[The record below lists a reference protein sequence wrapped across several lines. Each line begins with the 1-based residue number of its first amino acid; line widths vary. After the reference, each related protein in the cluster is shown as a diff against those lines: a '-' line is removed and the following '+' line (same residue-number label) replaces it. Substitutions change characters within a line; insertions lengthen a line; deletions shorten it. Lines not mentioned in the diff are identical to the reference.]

1 MYSVIFTSQIIA
13 VGLSA
18 ASILLLTFK
27 KPNPYSSIMLLAF
40 VCGLFQNVGYL
51 LEVIA
56 YDVNSAMLAV
66 KVEYIGAAFII
77 SLITIFIF
85 RYCDKKLPKG
95 LELIFLVEGIFVVLG
110 VWSYERNDMYYTSV
124 DFVKDNVFPHLVLG
138 HGWLYLLFAI
148 TVLSELIICIFI
160 ILISLIKTKE
170 KNMRRNFII
179 LLVVVITPLLG
190 YVTAVTGSLNGYD
203 PTPLSISFAIA
214 LFGFA
219 IAKNHVFDIA
229 GTASETIIENLNDAI
244 IVVNNENGYEGS
256 NLRAKE
262 LYPYLYDV
270 RHGEI
275 ITDSAVT
282 QLFDTSGSNEVTI
295 NNHIYNVHIN
305 PVMVKGRNI
314 GRTAVLFDVTENKL
328 QLEKMR
334 EIMTEADKANSAKS
348 DFIANVSHEIRTPI
362 NVVLGMSEVLLRDYA
377 NKETDEYV
385 LNIRKSANTLL
396 SLIND
401 ILDFSKI
408 EAGKMEI
415 IENEYDVKQLIQE
428 IISVYQFRCEK
439 KGLKFKTEV
448 PENLPR
454 YLIGDTVRTKQ
465 ILNNLLSNA
474 VKYTENGEVRFKV
487 TYKVRSDYEM
497 DVIIA
502 VEDTGIGI
510 RREEQSKIF
519 QGFSRLDP
527 KKTSHIQGTGLGLN
541 ITKQLVTL
549 MHGAVN
555 FKSDYEKG
563 SVFTVVI
570 PQKISTNA
578 RETIGNINDSV
589 VNEKVYSADFIAP
602 DAKVL
607 IVDDTIT
614 NLIVAKELIKKTEIQ
629 VTTAT
634 SGEKCLELCRDNHY
648 DIIFLDHRMPG
659 MDGIETFS
667 RLKQSV
673 NECSDT
679 PVIMLTAN
687 AIGDARNYYLSK
699 SFTDFLSKPIS
710 SQQLIELILKY
721 LPSEYV
727 HKKDSTN

>member
-1 MYSVIFTSQIIA
+1 MYSIIFTSQLVAI
-13 VGLSA
+13 GLVV

-27 KPNPYSSIMLLAF
+27 KPNSYSSIMLLAF
-40 VCGLFQNVGYL
+40 ICGLFQNVGYL
-51 LEVIA
+51 LEITA
-56 YDVNSAMLAV
+56 HDVETAMNAV
-66 KVEYIGAAFII
+66 KIEYVGGAFII

-85 RYCDKKLPKG
+85 RYCDKQIPKV
-95 LELIFLVEGIFVVLG
+95 LEYTFLVEGLFVALG

-124 DFVKDNVFPHLVLG
+124 EYVNSNVFSHLVLG
-138 HGWLYLLFAI
+138 HGWLYLLYAI
-148 TVLSELIICIFI
+148 TTLSELLICIFL

-170 KNMRRNFII
+170 KNMRKNFII
-179 LLVVVITPLLG
+179 LLMVVLMPLLG
-190 YVTAVTGSLNGYD
+190 YVSVVMGSLNGYD
-203 PTPLSISFAIA
+203 PTPVSVAFSIA

-219 IAKNHVFDIA
+219 IARNHVFDIA
-229 GTASETIIENLNDAI
+229 GTASENIIENLNDAI

-256 NLRAKE
+256 NLKAKE
-262 LYPYLYDV
+262 LYPYLYDIK
-270 RHGEI
+270 HGEI
-275 ITDSAVT
+275 INDSGIMK
-282 QLFDTSGSNEVTI
+282 LFDTNVSNEVTI
-295 NNHIYNVHIN
+295 SNHVYNVHIN
-305 PVMVKGRNI
+305 PVLVKGKTV
-314 GRTAVLFDVTENKL
+314 GRTAVLFDITENKL

-334 EIMTEADKANSAKS
+334 EIMTEADKANNAKS

-362 NVVLGMSEVLLRDYA
+362 NVVLGMSEVLLRDYS

-385 LNIRKSANTLL
+385 TNIRRSANTLL

-415 IENEYDVKQLIQE
+415 IENEYDAKQLIQE

-439 KGLKFKTEV
+439 KGLKFIAEV
-448 PENLPR
+448 PEDLPR
-454 YLIGDTVRTKQ
+454 YLIGDVVRAKQ

-474 VKYTENGEVRFKV
+474 VKYTESGEVGFKV
-487 TYKVRSDYEM
+487 SYRIRSDYEL
-497 DVIIA
+497 DIIIA

-541 ITKQLVTL
+541 ITKQLVSL

-555 FKSDYEKG
+555 FKSEYEKG

-570 PQKISTNA
+570 PQKMSSSSKG
-578 RETIGNINDSV
+578 TIGNINDDVST
-589 VNEKVYSADFIAP
+589 EKIYTANFTAP
-602 DAKVL
+602 DAKILV
-607 IVDDTIT
+607 VDDTIT

-634 SGEKCLELCRDNHY
+634 SGEKCLELCRNNHY

-667 RLKQSV
+667 RLKQSE
-673 NECSDT
+673 NKCSNT
-679 PVIMLTAN
+679 PVVMLTAN

-699 SFTDFLSKPIS
+699 SFSDFLSKPIS
-710 SQQLIELILKY
+710 SQQLIEVILKY
-721 LPSEYV
+721 LPPEYI
-727 HKKDSTN
+727 KKNNEVK